1 MVEGQNGDE
10 KGLGATLGGV
20 GGAQDDDARN
30 VEWRVFQKQ
39 IVVVCSLERG
49 G

>member
-20 GGAQDDDARN
+20 GGAKDDNARN
-30 VEWRVFQKQ
+30 VEWRVSQKE
-39 IVVVCSLERG
+39 IVVVCSLEHG